1 MITVGAKLLR
11 CTYDRDD
18 LGIPRVLREED
29 WILVDI
35 ELSSGADVDK
45 EIRAVIEKERP
56 GWRIEYRNID
66 PPAPD
71 EPGARP
77 RRKQYDPINE
87 GGE

>member
-1 MITVGAKLLR
+1 MITIGAKLYR
-11 CTYDRDD
+11 GTYDIDR
-18 LGIPRVLREED
+18 LPRFKAEED

-56 GWRIEYRNID
+56 GWQIEYLNID
-66 PPAPD
+66 PPAPA

-87 GGE
+87 EERR